1 MDDERCVRFWAG
13 SVAPHSRPGRARSQ
27 APARGGCAGG
37 ERRSG
42 RWVSAMPAI
51 AGPATRRERERVLSS
66 PPVKLFT
73 GGIATESNTFS
84 PIPTGLDDYAIFRGS
99 GRRPRSWARRSL
111 PTPTTPS
118 GRPTSS
124 GSSPTPPP
132 GGRGSI
138 RQLRPAPHLS
148 AARME
153 NSFKRRPGGT
163 RGNRDDEP
171 RGRRGLEDP
180 ELVVEPRRPLSGP
193 ESRPVADVTLRQG
206 GTSTSVVPRFDPRT
220 DGSTRSVASR
230 VAASPTSH
238 TGDRPP
244 IGTSVWTRG
253 GDWRPGSAVAH

>member
-1 MDDERCVRFWAG
+1 MRPILGRVR
-13 SVAPHSRPGRARSQ
+13 RASL
-27 APARGGCAGG
+27 
-37 ERRSG
+37 S
-42 RWVSAMPAI
+42 
-51 AGPATRRERERVLSS
+51 AGPGPKSS
-66 PPVKLFT
+66 ACAWRLRGWGAALGEMGVGHAGDRWSRHAARAGARAILAAVKLFT

-138 RQLRPAPHLS
+138 RQLRPGRHLS

-180 ELVVEPRRPLSGP
+180 ELVVEPRRPLSGQ